1 MRFGRCVAIRQVE
14 DRVWDSGKHAAQWEC
29 RCDCGN
35 TFVTRYSNLMQGATK
50 SCGCLRR
57 ERMSTIGKTW
67 RRSNEYDLTSY
78 DYGVCYFHNNS
89 DEFFIFDKEDYDVL
103 NNHCWAKSTS
113 NGYATTRI
121 GSTSSATAQSVIM
134 GCPPDGMV
142 IDHINRNRLDNRKSN
157 LRFTTRKEN
166 ARNRGTMS
174 NNTSGYTGVH
184 YQKASRKWRASI
196 AVDYQRIQL
205 GEFDTKEDAYDAYI
219 QARERYWGDTYE
231 SRTETQTGEQNH
243 A

>member
-1 MRFGRCVAIRQVE
+1 
-14 DRVWDSGKHAAQWEC
+14 
-29 RCDCGN
+29 
-35 TFVTRYSNLMQGATK
+35 
-50 SCGCLRR
+50 
-57 ERMSTIGKTW
+57 MSTIGKTW

-78 DYGVCYFHNNS
+78 DYGVCYFHNNP

-113 NGYATTRI
+113 NGYATARI

-219 QARERYWGDTYE
+219 QAREIPDGTAVKIDAARILANHGNKLTNYLTYVKE
-231 SRTETQTGEQNH
+231 HRGEVFHVSRDDPKANNAMVVFAEDKTPVKWLWHTSDLIVVKEGNDV
-243 A
+243 

>member
-14 DRVWDSGKHAAQWEC
+14 DRVWDNGKHAAQWEC
-29 RCDCGN
+29 RCDCGKL
-35 TFVTRYSNLMQGATK
+35 FVTRYTNLMHGATK
-50 SCGCLRR
+50 SCGCLRK

-78 DYGVCYFHNNS
+78 DYGVCYFHNNP

-103 NNHCWAKSTS
+103 NNYCWAKSTS

-121 GSTSSATAQSVIM
+121 GSKSSATAQSVII
-134 GCPPDGMV
+134 GSPPDGMV

-157 LRFTTRKEN
+157 LRFTTQKEN

-196 AVDYQRIQL
+196 AVDYHRIQL

-219 QARERYWGDTYE
+219 QARKRYWGDTYE
-231 SRTETQTGEQNH
+231 
-243 A
+243 